1 MGTVTA
7 CLGAVPLSIMHLEE
21 DHWHFRFW
29 GLQTQISAPHAESR
43 WQELSA
49 SIIVWTNSSKKS
61 LSIYLSIYPSIHL
74 SIIYLSSVYHLLLVP
89 FLWRTLMNKISITC
103 SAGGKEETL
112 ISCPPPPPC
121 LHPFAPLDRRG
132 RMDWKPRNNTKLIV
146 TDGLVKFF
154 RSQSSQA

>member
-21 DHWHFRFW
+21 DRWHFRFW
-29 GLQTQISAPHAESR
+29 GFQTQISAPHAESR

-61 LSIYLSIYPSIHL
+61 LSIYLSIYPSI
-74 SIIYLSSVYHLLLVP
+74 IYLSSVYHLLLVP
-89 FLWRTLMNKISITC
+89 FLWRTLRNKISLTC
-103 SAGGKEETL
+103 SAGGKKETL

-121 LHPFAPLDRRG
+121 LHPFAPLTEGAEWTGSREIIPSSLSWMGWLSSLGVRVA
-132 RMDWKPRNNTKLIV
+132 KLE
-146 TDGLVKFF
+146 TWL
-154 RSQSSQA
+154 